1 MLTNCLRVIPNAWHF
16 WFGLNLV
23 FTVVKLS
30 VVVAC
35 FTP

>member
-1 MLTNCLRVIPNAWHF
+1 MIQHALHF
-16 WFGLNLV
+16 WFGLGLV